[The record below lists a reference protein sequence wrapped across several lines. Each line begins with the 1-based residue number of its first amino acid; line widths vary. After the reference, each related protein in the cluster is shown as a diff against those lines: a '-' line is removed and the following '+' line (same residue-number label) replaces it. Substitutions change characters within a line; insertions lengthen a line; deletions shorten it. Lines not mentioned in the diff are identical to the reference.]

1 MTGEGTTLRRK
12 KVWERPAAVKGY
24 RVARRAA
31 ERLGVQVVL
40 KTYYSPIPDL
50 SQVPSDVFERRD
62 PLHGIVFDA
71 ETQLRF
77 VEERLSPYLPE
88 FADSG
93 ADVDPRY
100 RFEIGNGSLPEPDAR
115 VLYAMLRDLRPK
127 RIVELGSGQTTRVI
141 GQAIRRNAAEGAP
154 SELRAYDPFPTAV
167 DEGMPGLAAL
177 VREKAQSVGDEVFT
191 SLQDGD
197 LLFVDTTHT
206 VKLGSDVNRIIL
218 GALPLM
224 APGVVV
230 HFHDIMLPY
239 EYPEYLMADY
249 GLYWAEQYLLQAFL
263 ACNLGFE
270 ILCAVHTLNREHPE
284 RMVAAGAAA
293 PGQNGSSFWLR
304 RVAS

>member
-1 MTGEGTTLRRK
+1 MFGEGSGIRRK

-24 RVARRAA
+24 ALARRAA
-31 ERLGVQVVL
+31 ERAGLQLVL

-50 SQVPSDVFERRD
+50 SQQPADVFQRRD
-62 PLHGIVFDA
+62 PLHGIAFDVEA
-71 ETQLRF
+71 QLAF
-77 VEERLSPYLPE
+77 VEERLAPYFSE

-93 ADVDPRY
+93 SDVAAEYRY
-100 RFEIGNGSLPEPDAR
+100 ELGNSSLPEPDAR
-115 VLYAMLRDLRPK
+115 VLYAMVRDLKPK

-141 GQAIRRNAAEGAP
+141 GQATRRNAAKGSP
-154 SELRAYDPFPTAV
+154 TDLRAYDPFPTAV

-177 VREKAQSVGDEVFT
+177 TRQKAQEVPDTVF
-191 SLQDGD
+191 SELQDGD

-218 GALPLM
+218 GALPLL

-239 EYPEYLMADY
+239 EYPEYLMVDY

-263 ACNLGFE
+263 ACNPSFAV
-270 ILCAVHTLNREHPE
+270 LCAVHAMGREQPA
-284 RMVAAGAAA
+284 RMVAAGAARS
-293 PGQNGSSFWLR
+293 GQNGSSLWLR
-304 RVAS
+304 RVA